1 MSIYGN
7 SMLATLRRDCGG
19 EFIALNTC
27 ARWDGRH
34 GRFLID
40 ADRLGKWLA
49 SNTGDEFFDSDCGNW
64 LRITPAGTVW
74 LCWVSSVGGNK
85 GMCLTQ
91 TFRVGRTALKQL
103 ITGEQE
109 SLRLF
114 VPENRSSRAR
124 IELAQSA
131 HIPQNP
137 HMRRAFSKALARAFG
152 WKGATITLCPDG
164 AQDYYFV
171 ETCENGRRGIC
182 GGLVYSSYPRRG
194 HIYNAYNV
202 HT

>member
-7 SMLATLRRDCGG
+7 SMSVTLRRDCNGD
-19 EFIALNTC
+19 FIALSTY
-27 ARWDGRH
+27 AKLDGRH

-49 SNTGDEFFDSDCGNW
+49 SNTGDDFYDSDCGDW
-64 LRITPAGTVW
+64 LRITPAGTMQ
-74 LCWVSSVGGNK
+74 LCWVSSIGGNK

-91 TFRVGRTALKQL
+91 SFRVGRSALKQL

-109 SLRLF
+109 SLKLF
-114 VPENRSSRAR
+114 VPECRSGRAR
-124 IELAQSA
+124 IELAHGA
-131 HIPQNP
+131 HVPRHP
-137 HMRRAFSKALARAFG
+137 RVRRAFSKAMAKEFC
-152 WKGATITLCPDG
+152 WEGATITLYEDG

-171 ETCENGRRGIC
+171 ETGENGRRGIC
-182 GGLVYSSYPRRG
+182 GGLIYSSYPRRG

>member
-7 SMLATLRRDCGG
+7 SMSVTLRRDCSG
-19 EFIALNTC
+19 EFIALSTC
-27 ARWDGRH
+27 SRLDGRH

-49 SNTGDEFFDSDCGNW
+49 SNTGDEFFDSDCGDW
-64 LRITPAGTVW
+64 LRITLAGTVT
-74 LCWVSSVGGNK
+74 LCWVSSIGGNK

-91 TFRVGRTALKQL
+91 KFRVDRSALKQL

-109 SLRLF
+109 SLKLF
-114 VPENRSSRAR
+114 VPEHQCGRTR

-131 HIPQNP
+131 HVPKNP
-137 HMRRAFSKALARAFG
+137 HMRRAFSKALARHFC
-152 WKGATITLCPDG
+152 WDGATITLYPDG

-171 ETCENGRRGIC
+171 ETRRGGRGIC
-182 GGLVYSSYPRRG
+182 GGLIYSSYPRRG
-194 HIYNAYNV
+194 HIYSSYNV

>member
-7 SMLATLRRDCGG
+7 SMSVTLRRDCNG
-19 EFIALNTC
+19 EFIALSTY
-27 ARWDGRH
+27 AKLDGRH

-49 SNTGDEFFDSDCGNW
+49 SNTGDDFYDSDCGDW
-64 LRITPAGTVW
+64 LRITPAGTVQ
-74 LCWVSSVGGNK
+74 LCWVSSIGGNK

-91 TFRVGRTALKQL
+91 KFRVDHSTLKQL

-109 SLRLF
+109 SLKLF
-114 VPENRSSRAR
+114 IPENRSGRAR

-131 HIPQNP
+131 HVPQNP
-137 HMRRAFSKALARAFG
+137 RVRRAFSKAMAKEFC
-152 WKGATITLCPDG
+152 WEGATITLYGDG

-171 ETCENGRRGIC
+171 ETRENGRRGIC
-182 GGLVYSSYPRRG
+182 GGLIYSNYRSHSQYS
-194 HIYNAYNV
+194 V